1 MTTAIYPGSFD
12 PVTLGHIDIIERA
25 AKCFDRLY
33 VCVMVNADKKSPMF
47 TPEERME
54 FVKTAVEHLDNV
66 QAEAWSGLLTDYAQQ
81 KNATVL
87 VKGARNVC
95 DFDMEYQMSLINRGI
110 KPDLETVILP
120 ASAEYIHFS
129 SSMAREMIRYRQP
142 LEKYLPGKDRA
153 GGGSNCRRKT
163 YQEVKSMEN
172 DVQQLI
178 DLLYDM
184 IDNAKGVPL
193 GNDKCVIER
202 NRALDYLDEIRAQ
215 MPAELEEAKKLV
227 AARAEYVANAKKE
240 AENMRQRAQNDAK
253 HIVSESET
261 LHTARQQANEIVH
274 KAEERTR
281 EMYRVANEY
290 TEDALK
296 RTEDALQAAL
306 EEVRL
311 SHRQYTELSRSRMQE
326 ALRGK
331 PAQSETPEE

>member
-142 LEKYLPGKDRA
+142 LEKYLP
-153 GGGSNCRRKT
+153 
-163 YQEVKSMEN
+163 
-172 DVQQLI
+172 
-178 DLLYDM
+178 
-184 IDNAKGVPL
+184 AKIVPAV
-193 GNDKCVIER
+193 DQI
-202 NRALDYLDEIRAQ
+202 
-215 MPAELEEAKKLV
+215 AEE
-227 AARAEYVANAKKE
+227 
-240 AENMRQRAQNDAK
+240 K
-253 HIVSESET
+253 HI
-261 LHTARQQANEIVH
+261 R
-274 KAEERTR
+274 R
-281 EMYRVANEY
+281 
-290 TEDALK
+290 
-296 RTEDALQAAL
+296 
-306 EEVRL
+306 
-311 SHRQYTELSRSRMQE
+311 
-326 ALRGK
+326 
-331 PAQSETPEE
+331 

>member
-110 KPDLETVILP
+110 KPNLETVILP

-142 LEKYLPGKDRA
+142 LEKYLP
-153 GGGSNCRRKT
+153 
-163 YQEVKSMEN
+163 
-172 DVQQLI
+172 
-178 DLLYDM
+178 
-184 IDNAKGVPL
+184 AKIVPAV
-193 GNDKCVIER
+193 DQI
-202 NRALDYLDEIRAQ
+202 
-215 MPAELEEAKKLV
+215 AEE
-227 AARAEYVANAKKE
+227 
-240 AENMRQRAQNDAK
+240 K
-253 HIVSESET
+253 HI
-261 LHTARQQANEIVH
+261 R
-274 KAEERTR
+274 R
-281 EMYRVANEY
+281 
-290 TEDALK
+290 
-296 RTEDALQAAL
+296 
-306 EEVRL
+306 
-311 SHRQYTELSRSRMQE
+311 
-326 ALRGK
+326 
-331 PAQSETPEE
+331 

>member
-110 KPDLETVILP
+110 KPNLETVILP
-120 ASAEYIHFS
+120 ARAEYIHFS

-142 LEKYLPGKDRA
+142 LEKYLP
-153 GGGSNCRRKT
+153 
-163 YQEVKSMEN
+163 
-172 DVQQLI
+172 
-178 DLLYDM
+178 
-184 IDNAKGVPL
+184 AKIVPAV
-193 GNDKCVIER
+193 DQI
-202 NRALDYLDEIRAQ
+202 
-215 MPAELEEAKKLV
+215 AEE
-227 AARAEYVANAKKE
+227 
-240 AENMRQRAQNDAK
+240 K
-253 HIVSESET
+253 HI
-261 LHTARQQANEIVH
+261 R
-274 KAEERTR
+274 R
-281 EMYRVANEY
+281 
-290 TEDALK
+290 
-296 RTEDALQAAL
+296 
-306 EEVRL
+306 
-311 SHRQYTELSRSRMQE
+311 
-326 ALRGK
+326 
-331 PAQSETPEE
+331 

>member
-87 VKGARNVC
+87 VQGARNVC

-142 LEKYLPGKDRA
+142 LEKYLP
-153 GGGSNCRRKT
+153 
-163 YQEVKSMEN
+163 
-172 DVQQLI
+172 
-178 DLLYDM
+178 
-184 IDNAKGVPL
+184 AKIVPAV
-193 GNDKCVIER
+193 DQI
-202 NRALDYLDEIRAQ
+202 
-215 MPAELEEAKKLV
+215 AEE
-227 AARAEYVANAKKE
+227 
-240 AENMRQRAQNDAK
+240 K
-253 HIVSESET
+253 HI
-261 LHTARQQANEIVH
+261 R
-274 KAEERTR
+274 R
-281 EMYRVANEY
+281 
-290 TEDALK
+290 
-296 RTEDALQAAL
+296 
-306 EEVRL
+306 
-311 SHRQYTELSRSRMQE
+311 
-326 ALRGK
+326 
-331 PAQSETPEE
+331 

>member
-95 DFDMEYQMSLINRGI
+95 DFDMEYNRGI
-110 KPDLETVILP
+110 KPNLETVILP

-142 LEKYLPGKDRA
+142 LEKYLP
-153 GGGSNCRRKT
+153 
-163 YQEVKSMEN
+163 
-172 DVQQLI
+172 
-178 DLLYDM
+178 
-184 IDNAKGVPL
+184 AKIVPAV
-193 GNDKCVIER
+193 DQI
-202 NRALDYLDEIRAQ
+202 
-215 MPAELEEAKKLV
+215 AEE
-227 AARAEYVANAKKE
+227 
-240 AENMRQRAQNDAK
+240 K
-253 HIVSESET
+253 HI
-261 LHTARQQANEIVH
+261 R
-274 KAEERTR
+274 R
-281 EMYRVANEY
+281 
-290 TEDALK
+290 
-296 RTEDALQAAL
+296 
-306 EEVRL
+306 
-311 SHRQYTELSRSRMQE
+311 
-326 ALRGK
+326 
-331 PAQSETPEE
+331 

>member
-1 MTTAIYPGSFD
+1 
-12 PVTLGHIDIIERA
+12 
-25 AKCFDRLY
+25 
-33 VCVMVNADKKSPMF
+33 
-47 TPEERME
+47 
-54 FVKTAVEHLDNV
+54 
-66 QAEAWSGLLTDYAQQ
+66 
-81 KNATVL
+81 
-87 VKGARNVC
+87 
-95 DFDMEYQMSLINRGI
+95 
-110 KPDLETVILP
+110 
-120 ASAEYIHFS
+120 
-129 SSMAREMIRYRQP
+129 
-142 LEKYLPGKDRA
+142 
-153 GGGSNCRRKT
+153 
-163 YQEVKSMEN
+163 MEN

-215 MPAELEEAKKLV
+215 LPSELEEAKKLM

-261 LHTARQQANEIVH
+261 LQTARQQANDIVR
-274 KAEERTR
+274 KAEERSR

-306 EEVRL
+306 EEVRT
-311 SHRQYTELSRSRMQE
+311 SHRQYTELSRTKMQE
-326 ALRGK
+326 AVRGK
-331 PAQSETPEE
+331 SSQVSQNEEEE

>member
-1 MTTAIYPGSFD
+1 
-12 PVTLGHIDIIERA
+12 
-25 AKCFDRLY
+25 
-33 VCVMVNADKKSPMF
+33 
-47 TPEERME
+47 
-54 FVKTAVEHLDNV
+54 
-66 QAEAWSGLLTDYAQQ
+66 
-81 KNATVL
+81 
-87 VKGARNVC
+87 
-95 DFDMEYQMSLINRGI
+95 
-110 KPDLETVILP
+110 
-120 ASAEYIHFS
+120 
-129 SSMAREMIRYRQP
+129 
-142 LEKYLPGKDRA
+142 
-153 GGGSNCRRKT
+153 
-163 YQEVKSMEN
+163 MEN

-178 DLLYDM
+178 DLLYDL

-215 MPAELEEAKKLV
+215 LPAELEEAQKLM

-240 AENMRQRAQNDAK
+240 AENMRQRAQSDAK

-261 LHTARQQANEIVH
+261 LHTARQQANDMIR
-274 KAEERTR
+274 KAEGRTR

-311 SHRQYTELSRSRMQE
+311 SHRQYTELSRSKMQD

-331 PAQSETPEE
+331 PAQEGESEE